1 MPETYAQL
9 IIVAELLLLLAGCVL
24 LWRHGLSPDARRQAP
39 VLARWDL
46 KASDFLFFVWL
57 VVCGGFLVQLAALPL
72 LKMAARGETATL
84 MLTGAAFH
92 AGMLLGVIAF
102 TFTRRN
108 AARQIPAPGRTP
120 VRILP
125 ASFAT
130 FAIALPLIT
139 AASLLWQAL
148 LDALGMPAEP
158 QDLIALFAEAKSVP
172 LLVMMIIVATLMA
185 PVTEELVFRGGF
197 FRYARFRLP
206 RWLALILPACLFAAL
221 HTNLVSFAPLALLG
235 VIFSLAY
242 ERTGRIAVPI
252 IAHGLFNLNTII
264 LILAGVGP

>member
-9 IIVAELLLLLAGCVL
+9 VIVAELLMLLAGCVL

-39 VLARWDL
+39 ALARWDL
-46 KASDFLFFVWL
+46 KAGDFLFFVWL
-57 VVCGGFLVQLAALPL
+57 VVCGGFLTQLAALPL
-72 LKMAARGETATL
+72 LKMAARGDTATL

-108 AARQIPAPGRTP
+108 AASPAPVVPP

-172 LLVMMIIVATLMA
+172 LLVMMIVVATLMA

-206 RWLALILPACLFAAL
+206 RWLALTLPACLFAAL
-221 HTNLVSFAPLALLG
+221 HTNLASFAPLALLG

>member
-9 IIVAELLLLLAGCVL
+9 IIVAELLMLLAGGVL
-24 LWRHGLSPDARRQAP
+24 LWRHGLSPAARRQAP
-39 VLARWDL
+39 ALARWDL
-46 KASDFLFFVWL
+46 KSSDFLFFVWL
-57 VVCGGFLVQLAALPL
+57 VVCGGFLTQLAALPL
-72 LKMAARGETATL
+72 LKLAARGETATL

-102 TFTRRN
+102 TFTRKN
-108 AARQIPAPGRTP
+108 AAGPAPAVMP

-130 FAIALPLIT
+130 FAIALPVIT
-139 AASLLWQAL
+139 ASSLAWQAL
-148 LDALGMPAEP
+148 LEALGVPAQP

-197 FRYARFRLP
+197 FRYARFRMP
-206 RWLALILPACLFAAL
+206 RWLALTLPACLFAAL
-221 HTNLVSFAPLALLG
+221 HTNLASFVPLAILG

>member
-9 IIVAELLLLLAGCVL
+9 IIVAELLMLLAGCVL

-39 VLARWDL
+39 ALARWDL

-57 VVCGGFLVQLAALPL
+57 VVCGGFLTQLAALPL
-72 LKMAARGETATL
+72 LKMAARGDTATL

-102 TFTRRN
+102 IFTRRK
-108 AARQIPAPGRTP
+108 AAGPAPAVIP
-120 VRILP
+120 VRLLP

-172 LLVMMIIVATLMA
+172 LLVMMIGVATLMA

-206 RWLALILPACLFAAL
+206 RWLALTLPACLFAAL
-221 HTNLVSFAPLALLG
+221 HINLASFVPLALLG